1 MSAKAKS
8 LIIIAL
14 ILHFLPVSAQNV
26 QLHYDFGE
34 NRQMLTSTVE
44 VFKPDN
50 WGSTFL
56 FVDFNYGAKSSNV
69 DAISLAYWEISRNL
83 KFWETPVSI
92 HIEFNGGI
100 GQYKSSPKNTA
111 YTINNAYLFGPAY
124 SWNNESFTKGFTL
137 QALYKYIKDKHDAT
151 FQITGVWYMHFLEG
165 KLTFSGFAD
174 FWKEDNV
181 VLDDDGVASEAEFV
195 FLSEPQLWYNA
206 TKNFSLGGEVEISSN
221 FGGNKGF
228 MVNPTLGL
236 KWTF

>member
-1 MSAKAKS
+1 MRKFLLIS
-8 LIIIAL
+8 LLAM
-14 ILHFLPVSAQNV
+14 FSYMANSQNV

-34 NRQMLTSTVE
+34 DRQMLTSTIE
-44 VFKPDN
+44 MFKPDN
-50 WGSTFL
+50 WGSTFF
-56 FVDFNYGAKSSNV
+56 FVDFDYGSKASDV
-69 DAISLAYWEISRNL
+69 DGISLAYMEISRDL
-83 KFWETPVSI
+83 KFWKAPISI
-92 HIEFNGGI
+92 HAEFDGGF
-100 GQYKSSPKNTA
+100 GQYRIDPTNNGAFS
-111 YTINNAYLFGPAY
+111 INNAYLFGPAY
-124 SWNNESFTKGFTL
+124 SWNNESFTRGFTL
-137 QALYKYIKDKHDAT
+137 QALYKHITDKHDAT

-228 MVNPTLGL
+228 MINPTLGL